1 MPLELEVVETTKTYD
16 AFAQNMTQMDSKFAS
31 YDSIE
36 DVLEKFKVYIYII
49 YMIYI
54 LPSIFI
60 LSHYIWMCAVQIIE
74 SSVYFYPVN

>member
-36 DVLEKFKVYIYII
+36 DVLEKFKVYI
-49 YMIYI
+49 
-54 LPSIFI
+54 
-60 LSHYIWMCAVQIIE
+60 HYIHDIHITFNIYFITLYMDVR
-74 SSVYFYPVN
+74 SSNH